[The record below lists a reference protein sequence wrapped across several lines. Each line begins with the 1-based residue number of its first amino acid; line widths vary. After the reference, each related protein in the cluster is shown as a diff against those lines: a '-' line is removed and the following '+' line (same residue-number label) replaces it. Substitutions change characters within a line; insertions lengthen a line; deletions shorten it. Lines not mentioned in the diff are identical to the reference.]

1 MDKDAYLFK
10 KSKGAEAKQAYLG
23 HILMENRQG
32 LVVNGR
38 VTQASGTA
46 EWEAIVNLVDALCG
60 SSRITLGADK
70 NYDTRGIVE
79 ELREMTVTSHV
90 AQNDTSRSSA
100 TDGRT
105 IRHPGYLGSQTIC
118 KRFEECLVWAKTIG
132 GLSKSRFIGRE

>member
-46 EWEAIVNLVDALCG
+46 EWEAIVTGGCA
-60 SSRITLGADK
+60 
-70 NYDTRGIVE
+70 
-79 ELREMTVTSHV
+79 LRE
-90 AQNDTSRSSA
+90 
-100 TDGRT
+100 
-105 IRHPGYLGSQTIC
+105 
-118 KRFEECLVWAKTIG
+118 
-132 GLSKSRFIGRE
+132 